1 MVGYGFIIVKE
12 NGETEM
18 DDATEQLLIEMG
30 VFRDLRCPY
39 CDAKDVTTIT
49 VFERP
54 ARHRCCLCKREFSD
68 DELERKIKRND

>member
-1 MVGYGFIIVKE
+1 MVGCGFIIVKE

-39 CDAKDVTTIT
+39 CDANNHYHS
-49 VFERP
+49 F
-54 ARHRCCLCKREFSD
+54 REASTA
-68 DELERKIKRND
+68 